1 MAKINLRILIKIAP
15 IEEKVKADL
24 LAMADKLNDD
34 QRYEL
39 SRILWDALADK
50 QSLRTQQTI
59 NQILEE
65 VKEGKRNYNI
75 NDFTEARAKLS
86 FELSQDMDQAASEED
101 LEEVRKEL
109 KLDKE
114 KKLGDTK
121 ISL

>member
-1 MAKINLRILIKIAP
+1 MAKINLRILIRTAP
-15 IEEKVKADL
+15 IEETVKADL

-50 QSLRTQQTI
+50 QSLRTQQAI

-65 VKEGKRNYNI
+65 VKEGKRGYNI